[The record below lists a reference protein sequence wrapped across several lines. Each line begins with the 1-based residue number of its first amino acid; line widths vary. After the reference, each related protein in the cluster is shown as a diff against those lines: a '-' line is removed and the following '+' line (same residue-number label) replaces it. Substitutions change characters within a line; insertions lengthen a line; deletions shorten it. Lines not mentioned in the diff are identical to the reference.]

1 MSRVRVK
8 ICGITSPKDL
18 LTAVEAGA
26 DAVGFIVDVPQSLRN
41 LSTGEA
47 GKLIEATPVFV
58 DTVVVTV
65 PENIDHLEKIYE
77 KLKADIIQVH
87 GSGHLHKEIRER
99 LPDARLICGVQA
111 RSEATTDTIIQAA
124 ANLFNAV
131 LIDSHVPG
139 RYGGTG
145 TTHDWELSKRI
156 RELIHPKPLILA
168 GGLRPENVSEAIRVV
183 KPFAVDVST
192 GVESRPGVKNR
203 KKVLE
208 FVRNAQEAQTP

>member
-8 ICGITSPKDL
+8 ICGITSLKDL
-18 LTAVEAGA
+18 LTAVGAGA
-26 DAVGFIVDVPQSLRN
+26 DAVGFVVDVPQSPRS
-41 LSTGEA
+41 LSTDQA
-47 GKLIEATPVFV
+47 GKLIEAAPVFV
-58 DTVVVTV
+58 DTVLVTV
-65 PENIDHLEKIYE
+65 PEDVSHLEKIYE
-77 KLKADIIQVH
+77 DSNADIIQVH
-87 GSGHLHKEIRER
+87 VSSHLHREIRER

-111 RSEATTDTIIQAA
+111 RSEATTDTIIQAT

-139 RYGGTG
+139 KYGGTG
-145 TTHDWELSKRI
+145 TTHDWELSRRI

-168 GGLRPENVSEAIRVV
+168 GGLRPENVSEAIRTV

-192 GVESRPGVKNR
+192 GVESRPGVKDR

-208 FVRNAQEAQTP
+208 FMRNAQETEI

>member
-26 DAVGFIVDVPQSLRN
+26 DAVGFIIDVPQSPRN
-41 LSTGEA
+41 LSIGEA

-65 PENIDHLEKIYE
+65 PENIGHLEKIYE
-77 KLKADIIQVH
+77 ESKADIIQVH
-87 GSGHLHKEIRER
+87 GSSHLHKEIRER
-99 LPDARLICGVQA
+99 LPDACLICGVQA
-111 RSEATTDTIIQAA
+111 RPETTTDTVLEAVR
-124 ANLFNAV
+124 LFNAV

-139 RYGGTG
+139 KYGGTG
-145 TTHDWELSKRI
+145 TTHDWELSRRI

-192 GVESRPGVKNR
+192 GVESRPGVKDR
-203 KKVLE
+203 KKVFE
-208 FVRNAQEAQTP
+208 FVRNAQEAEIS